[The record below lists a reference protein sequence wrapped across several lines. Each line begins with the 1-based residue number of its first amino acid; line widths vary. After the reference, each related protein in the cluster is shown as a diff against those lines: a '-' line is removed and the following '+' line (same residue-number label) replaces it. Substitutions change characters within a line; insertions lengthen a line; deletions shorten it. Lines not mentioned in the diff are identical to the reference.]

1 MDIIVGELSDS
12 ELARLHSEVV
22 AETDR
27 RQAVAVAEQELV
39 EAIEFVQNAHGVV
52 HAQGAPYSQPLGAH
66 DAYTLGNEVTHNGG
80 LWRSLWAVNVWE
92 PGTVDGAWER
102 IGDAPDEPGV
112 VPVDD
117 YPAWAPNISVNVGD
131 VYTHNG
137 VAYSA
142 VQAYTTQAGWEPPAV
157 PALWKK
163 VG

>member
-1 MDIIVGELSDS
+1 MDIVVEELSDS
-12 ELARLHSEVV
+12 ELAQLYSQVV

-27 RQAVAVAEQELV
+27 RQAVAVAEQGLV
-39 EAIEFVQNAHGVV
+39 EAIEFVQNAHGVIHV
-52 HAQGAPYSQPLGAH
+52 QGAPYSQPTGAH

-80 LWRSLWAVNVWE
+80 LWRSRWVVNVWE
-92 PGTVDGAWER
+92 PGTVDGAWDR
-102 IGDAPDEPGV
+102 IGDAPDEPAP

-117 YPAWAPNISVNVGD
+117 YPAWAPNISVSVGV

-137 VAYSA
+137 VAYGA
-142 VQAYTTQAGWEPPAV
+142 VQAHTTQAGWEPPAA

>member
-12 ELARLHSEVV
+12 ELAQLYTEVV

-27 RQAVAVAEQELV
+27 RQAVAVAEQGLV
-39 EAIEFVQNAHGVV
+39 EAIEFVQNAHGVIHV
-52 HAQGAPYSQPLGAH
+52 QGAPYSQPTGAH
-66 DAYTLGNEVTHNGG
+66 DAYTLGNEVTHDGG
-80 LWRSLWAVNVWE
+80 LWRSRWAVNVWE
-92 PGTVDGAWER
+92 PGTVDGAWDR
-102 IGDAPDEPGV
+102 IGDAPDEPAP

-117 YPAWAPNISVNVGD
+117 YPAWAPNISVSVGD

-142 VQAYTTQAGWEPPAV
+142 VQAHTTQAGWEPPAV